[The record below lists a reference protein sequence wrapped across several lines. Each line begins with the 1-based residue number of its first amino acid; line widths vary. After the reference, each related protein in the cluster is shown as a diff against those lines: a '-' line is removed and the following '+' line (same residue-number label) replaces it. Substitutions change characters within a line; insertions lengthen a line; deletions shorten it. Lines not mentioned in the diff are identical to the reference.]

1 MIRRTRAA
9 LVRLRDEDGGVTLVE
24 LLVYLLVLVIVVA
37 AIGSLLI
44 SGLTGQRDITAA
56 GNAASESSVVAE
68 SLTSSVRTAAQIGS
82 PATVAGVGEMFQTA
96 TATFPTVSTVS
107 WSCRAWLVTIDGR
120 ILTRVTTPA
129 AVVPAPA
136 GLDAAG
142 LAGWTLLASGVS
154 PAPGASSVFAVTST
168 RVRITASIAGPAD
181 GTPTIVDLSVSR
193 DALPSFATL
202 GANPCV

>member
-82 PATVAGVGEMFQTA
+82 PATV
-96 TATFPTVSTVS
+96 
-107 WSCRAWLVTIDGR
+107 
-120 ILTRVTTPA
+120 
-129 AVVPAPA
+129 VP
-136 GLDAAG
+136 
-142 LAGWTLLASGVS
+142 VE
-154 PAPGASSVFAVTST
+154 SSV
-168 RVRITASIAGPAD
+168 TAG
-181 GTPTIVDLSVSR
+181 
-193 DALPSFATL
+193 
-202 GANPCV
+202 